1 MGHKVLV
8 IMPTHNKADR
18 IKYSIDS
25 VLKQTYKD
33 FDFAIVGDGVG
44 DDTRYVVEEFKK
56 IDSRITF
63 YDNEKGYEKF
73 GEENRDKVIKDFPDA
88 KYITY
93 LADDDLFIKN
103 HIGVMLKE
111 IKGYDFVHP
120 FPMFVTHD
128 NKNIFFDRYLDNK
141 TDFLYIFNKPE
152 NNFISMTG
160 AMHTRDIYDKTDGW
174 TKTPKEYATDKYM
187 WSKILSVPE
196 CRYKTSRKSTTIKL
210 GNKHFRGTD
219 DQELMLIK
227 KWYSMINNDNF
238 IDIWD
243 KYILD
248 YIKKNMIPLR
258 PKKIK

>member
-25 VLKQTYKD
+25 VLKQTYPY

-63 YDNEKGYEKF
+63 YDNEKGYEKM

-93 LADDDLFIKN
+93 LADDDLFVKN
-103 HIGVMLKE
+103 HIEVMLKE

-128 NKNIFFDRYLDNK
+128 DNNIFFKRYLDNK
-141 TDFLYIFNKPE
+141 TDFLFLLHSPG
-152 NNFISMTG
+152 NNFISLTG
-160 AMHTRDIYDKTDGW
+160 AMHTREIYDKSPGW
-174 TKTPKEYATDKYM
+174 TKTPKEYPVDKYM
-187 WSKILSVPE
+187 WYKILSITE
-196 CRYKTSRKSTTIKL
+196 CKYKTSRKSTMIKL
-210 GNKHFRGTD
+210 GNKNYRGTD
-219 DQELMLIK
+219 EQEFMLIK
-227 KWYSMINNDNF
+227 KWHSLINNTDF
-238 IDIWD
+238 VDIWG
-243 KYILD
+243 KYILN
-248 YIKKNMIPLR
+248 YIKENMIPLN
-258 PKKIK
+258 PKK

>member
-63 YDNEKGYEKF
+63 YDNEKGYEKM

-88 KYITY
+88 QYITY
-93 LADDDLFIKN
+93 LADDDLFVKN
-103 HIGVMLKE
+103 HIEVMLKE
-111 IKGYDFVHP
+111 IKGHDFVHP

-128 NKNIFFDRYLDNK
+128 NKNIFFKRYLDNNI
-141 TDFLYIFNKPE
+141 DFLFLLHRPG
-152 NNFISMTG
+152 NNFISLTG
-160 AMHTRDIYDKTDGW
+160 AMHTREIYDKSPGW
-174 TKTPKEYATDKYM
+174 EKTPKEYPVDKYM
-187 WSKILSVPE
+187 WSKILSIPD
-196 CRYKTSRKSTTIKL
+196 CKYKTSRQSTTVKL
-210 GNKHFRGTD
+210 GNKDYRGND
-219 DQELMLIK
+219 EQELMLIK
-227 KWYSMINNDNF
+227 KWHSLINNTDF
-238 IDIWD
+238 IDVWS
-243 KYILD
+243 KYILN
-248 YIKKNMIPLR
+248 YIKENMIPLKPR
-258 PKKIK
+258 K